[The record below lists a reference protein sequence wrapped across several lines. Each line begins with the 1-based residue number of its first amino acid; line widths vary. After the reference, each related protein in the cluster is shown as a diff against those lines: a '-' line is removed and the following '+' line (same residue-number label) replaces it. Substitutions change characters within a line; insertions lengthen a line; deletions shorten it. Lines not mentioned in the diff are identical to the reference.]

1 MKVVINVHYRGDGDS
16 ARRFV
21 EDMVSE
27 GVLERVR
34 AEGGCL
40 GYEYFASME
49 DPGHVLLVE
58 HWEDE
63 SALDAH
69 SRSDNM
75 AAISSLK
82 NRYALS
88 AEVERNDGRD
98 GPGRRWFLRAWTR

>member
-1 MKVVINVHYRGDGDS
+1 MQPSYGRKGISSRGPMNVVINVHYSGKGDG

-21 EDMVSE
+21 QDMVSE

-34 AEGGCL
+34 AEEGCL
-40 GYEYFASME
+40 GYEYFVSME
-49 DPGHVLLVE
+49 DPGRVLLVE

-63 SALDAH
+63 SALEAH

-88 AEVERNDGRD
+88 AEVER
-98 GPGRRWFLRAWTR
+98 FLV

>member
-1 MKVVINVHYRGDGDS
+1 
-16 ARRFV
+16 
-21 EDMVSE
+21 
-27 GVLERVR
+27 
-34 AEGGCL
+34 
-40 GYEYFASME
+40 ME

-88 AEVERNDGRD
+88 AEVER
-98 GPGRRWFLRAWTR
+98 FLV

>member
-1 MKVVINVHYRGDGDS
+1 
-16 ARRFV
+16 
-21 EDMVSE
+21 
-27 GVLERVR
+27 
-34 AEGGCL
+34 
-40 GYEYFASME
+40 ME

-69 SRSDNM
+69 SHSDNM

-88 AEVERNDGRD
+88 AEVER
-98 GPGRRWFLRAWTR
+98 FLV